1 MAPLEPSV
9 DTLSEPVTGPE
20 AGSVQPQLARPRAN
34 GRWTGRKQFSLLIV
48 RGDGSRVVRFNV
60 PRPAA
65 LAAVAGIAVAVTTF
79 FTLLGDWVQ
88 LRKLTF
94 EARTF
99 KQQIA
104 EQQATIDSF
113 NRRVVELRR
122 EMAGWRELHARI
134 WEPFGPELQPG
145 GRDRAIGGA
154 ALRADSKSGRLSP
167 RDELEQLA
175 ENVAEQ
181 GESLKAPDRLVTRA
195 GKALAALPSRWPV
208 RGAVNSEYGMR
219 QSPWSQG
226 TEFHSGIDIRSQHG
240 TPVRAPAAGSVTV
253 AGTYQEYGITVI
265 LDHGQDIKSLYGHLS
280 RLNVKPGERV
290 ERGAVVGWSGNTGR
304 STGAHLHYEIM
315 VKGQAVNPRAYLWD

>member
-1 MAPLEPSV
+1 VAVVASV
-9 DTLSEPVTGPE
+9 
-20 AGSVQPQLARPRAN
+20 
-34 GRWTGRKQFSLLIV
+34 
-48 RGDGSRVVRFNV
+48 
-60 PRPAA
+60 
-65 LAAVAGIAVAVTTF
+65 AVAFTTF

-88 LRKLTF
+88 LRKLTV

-99 KQQIA
+99 KQQIDD
-104 EQQATIDSF
+104 QQATIDSF
-113 NRRVVELRR
+113 NRRVVELRQ
-122 EMAGWRELHARI
+122 EMAGWRDLHARI

-145 GRDRAIGGA
+145 GRDRAIGGG
-154 ALRADSKSGRLSP
+154 ALRPDSKTGRLSP

-181 GESLKAPDRLVTRA
+181 GESLKALDRLVARA

-240 TPVRAPAAGSVTV
+240 TAVRAPAAGTVTV
-253 AGTYQEYGITVI
+253 AGTYQEYGIAVI

-280 RLNVKPGERV
+280 RMNVKPGDRV
-290 ERGAVVGWSGNTGR
+290 ERGTVVGWSGNTGR
-304 STGAHLHYEIM
+304 STGAHLHYEIL

>member
-1 MAPLEPSV
+1 V
-9 DTLSEPVTGPE
+9 SEPQAEPE
-20 AGSVQPQLARPRAN
+20 TLVRPRPAPPRAKK
-34 GRWTGRKQFSLLIV
+34 RWSGRKQFSLLIV
-48 RGDGSRVVRFNV
+48 RGDGSRVIRLNI

-79 FTLLGDWVQ
+79 FTLIGDWVQ
-88 LRKLTF
+88 LRQLTV

-99 KQQIA
+99 TQQMA
-104 EQQATIDSF
+104 EQQQTIDSF
-113 NRRVVELRR
+113 NRRVAELRT

-154 ALRADSKSGRLSP
+154 ALRPDGKTGRLSP

-175 ENVAEQ
+175 ESVAEQ
-181 GESLKAPDRLVTRA
+181 GDSLKALDRLMTRA

-219 QSPWSQG
+219 QSPWAQG

-290 ERGAVVGWSGNTGR
+290 ERGAIVGWSGNTGR
-304 STGAHLHYEIM
+304 STGAHLHYEIL
-315 VKGQAVNPRAYLWD
+315 VKGHAVNPRAYLWD

>member
-1 MAPLEPSV
+1 MGPLEPAV
-9 DTLSEPVTGPE
+9 DVLSEPQAEPE
-20 AGSVQPQLARPRAN
+20 TLVRPRPAPPRAN
-34 GRWTGRKQFSLLIV
+34 GRWSGRKQFSLLIV
-48 RGDGSRVVRFNV
+48 RGDGSRVVRFNI

-88 LRKLTF
+88 LRKLTV

-99 KQQIA
+99 KQQMA
-104 EQQATIDSF
+104 EQQQTIDSF
-113 NRRVVELRR
+113 NRRVAELRT
-122 EMAGWRELHARI
+122 EMVGWRELHARI

-154 ALRADSKSGRLSP
+154 ALRPDRKTGRLSP

-175 ENVAEQ
+175 ESVAEQ
-181 GESLKAPDRLVTRA
+181 GDSLKALDRLMTRA

-219 QSPWSQG
+219 QSPWAQG

-290 ERGAVVGWSGNTGR
+290 ERGALVGWSGNTGR
-304 STGAHLHYEIM
+304 STGAHLHYEIL
-315 VKGQAVNPRAYLWD
+315 VKGHTVNPRAYLWD

>member
-1 MAPLEPSV
+1 VGPLEPAV
-9 DTLSEPVTGPE
+9 DVLSEPQAEPE
-20 AGSVQPQLARPRAN
+20 TLVRPRPAPPRAN
-34 GRWTGRKQFSLLIV
+34 GRWSGRKQFSLLIV
-48 RGDGSRVVRFNV
+48 RGDGSRVIRFNI

-88 LRKLTF
+88 LRKLTV

-99 KQQIA
+99 KQQMA
-104 EQQATIDSF
+104 EQQQTIDSF
-113 NRRVVELRR
+113 NRRVAELRT
-122 EMAGWRELHARI
+122 EMVGWRELHARI

-154 ALRADSKSGRLSP
+154 ALRPDGKTGRLSP

-175 ENVAEQ
+175 ESVAEQ
-181 GESLKAPDRLVTRA
+181 GDSLKALDRLMTRA

-219 QSPWSQG
+219 QSPWAQG

-290 ERGAVVGWSGNTGR
+290 ERGALVGWSGNTGR
-304 STGAHLHYEIM
+304 STGAHLHYEIL
-315 VKGQAVNPRAYLWD
+315 VKGHTVNPRAYLWD

>member
-1 MAPLEPSV
+1 
-9 DTLSEPVTGPE
+9 LSEPQPGPE
-20 AGSVQPQLARPRAN
+20 LDPVQPRTTRPGNRA
-34 GRWTGRKQFSLLIV
+34 RWTGRQQFSLLIV
-48 RGDGSRVVRFNV
+48 RGDGTRVVRFNF

-65 LAAVAGIAVAVTTF
+65 VAAIAGVALAVTAFGTV
-79 FTLLGDWVQ
+79 LGDWVQ
-88 LRKLTF
+88 LRKLTV

-99 KQQIA
+99 KQQLA

-113 NRRVVELRR
+113 NRRVVELRQ
-122 EMAGWRELHARI
+122 EMTGWRELHARI

-154 ALRADSKSGRLSP
+154 ALRPDSKTGRLSP

-175 ENVAEQ
+175 ESVAEQ
-181 GESLKAPDRLVTRA
+181 GDSLKALDRLMTRA

-219 QSPWSQG
+219 QSPWAQG

-253 AGTYQEYGITVI
+253 AGTYQEYGIAVI
-265 LDHGQDIKSLYGHLS
+265 LDHGQDIKSLYGHLA
-280 RLNVKPGERV
+280 RTNVKPGERV

-304 STGAHLHYEIM
+304 STGAHLHYEIL